1 MIEKIEKI
9 EISVLHCYDQH
20 RGVERRI
27 SYFICS
33 QSEILWCCEPKHEK
47 NLQFIFCQRLSYQR
61 WLIISDLFWFLKAWG
76 EVLIV
81 IVMMI
86 VIIISGKLLRT
97 SKYEEEISDGHL
109 GINEKELNSM
119 NKHIPGTLSLNC
131 YHYQSALHL
140 PSHFNRFHN
149 ILLCKALQ
157 ALQMS
162 RYWWGFMR
170 YLRDILIRLDMMMKD
185 FSISHLSSQFW

>member
-1 MIEKIEKI
+1 MFSSYYKHCWLWLRRLRRLRYLFCIVMISI
-9 EISVLHCYDQH
+9 
-20 RGVERRI
+20 VERRI

-61 WLIISDLFWFLKAWG
+61 WLIISDLFWFLKAGG

-119 NKHIPGTLSLNC
+119 NKHIPGTLSLSLLSLSIS
-131 YHYQSALHL
+131 SALA
-140 PSHFNRFHN
+140 FTF
-149 ILLCKALQ
+149 
-157 ALQMS
+157 
-162 RYWWGFMR
+162 
-170 YLRDILIRLDMMMKD
+170 
-185 FSISHLSSQFW
+185 